1 MKKPN
6 KQTNFFDSLRLPL
19 PLVNSHKFL
28 RGTKHNQKGEDKD
41 YFKCLSKY
49 FNSFKLKFHS
59 DFELNHCLS
68 QLRPVLLNLEN
79 GQRQNKM

>member
-1 MKKPN
+1 M
-6 KQTNFFDSLRLPL
+6 TTPL
-19 PLVNSHKFL
+19 PLINSHKFL
-28 RGTKHNQKGEDKD
+28 RGTKHNQKGGEKD
-41 YFKCLSKY
+41 YFKRLSKY